1 MKKLL
6 FLLTLISF
14 FAFNACKK
22 AIDNPVACFTADK
35 TTVEIG
41 ETISLESCAENA
53 VKVEWDL
60 GDGTTKEGNA
70 ITHTYSEPGTYI
82 VQQKVYTE
90 KDKKQGEKIDRF
102 SIAITVKGYT
112 RYVTKA
118 VLKAYAEFKPD
129 ASVWDAGGLIPT
141 DPEADVYVR
150 FITAGWNFNTST
162 KNNIQPADLPFT
174 WNLTQQNIYLSNQNW
189 TIELRD
195 EDGFGTN
202 LSSELMT
209 TWTLNPATSGANGVI
224 TLTNATEGYELEI
237 HYENRQ

>member
-6 FLLTLISF
+6 LLLTLFSAF
-14 FAFNACKK
+14 TFNACKK
-22 AIDNPVACFTADK
+22 AIDNPVACFTANK
-35 TTVEIG
+35 TSVDIG
-41 ETISLESCAENA
+41 ETVSFESCAENA
-53 VKVEWDL
+53 TKIEWDF
-60 GDGTTKEGNA
+60 GDGTLKEGANVSHSW
-70 ITHTYSEPGTYI
+70 TVPGTYV

-102 SIAITVKGYT
+102 TVAITVRGYT

-118 VLKAYAEFKPD
+118 VLKSYAELKPD
-129 ASVWDAGGLIPT
+129 GSVWDAGGIIPT
-141 DPEADVYVR
+141 DPEPDVYVR
-150 FITAGWNFNTST
+150 FITAGWSYNTST
-162 KNNIQPADLPFT
+162 KNNIKPADLPFT
-174 WNLTQQNIYLSNQNW
+174 WNLTQQNIFLSNQSW
-189 TIELRD
+189 TVELRD

-209 TWTLNPATSGANGVI
+209 TWTLNPATSGANGII